1 MQNFDTNNLLP
12 PKAGTLG
19 VTQNYALGVLTWDV
33 NYLPSPMTKDA
44 YPALAAAHY
53 DELRAIGQEP
63 DFYTLEEKF
72 DQMQPAL
79 GRSVLEQTLGLVP
92 ANKQKNNVQTRF
104 RRVAIAKTNPFS
116 VPVLGSRTSPYLQV
130 KWVLLA
136 AEHVYAQVP
145 PLVESLLGIRVSMTQ
160 VYRHTQAAAQALP
173 AAALDAPWG

>member
-1 MQNFDTNNLLP
+1 
-12 PKAGTLG
+12 
-19 VTQNYALGVLTWDV
+19 
-33 NYLPSPMTKDA
+33 
-44 YPALAAAHY
+44 
-53 DELRAIGQEP
+53 
-63 DFYTLEEKF
+63 
-72 DQMQPAL
+72 MQPAL

-92 ANKQKNNVQTRF
+92 ANKQKNNVQIRF

-130 KWVLLA
+130 KLVLLA